1 MGKEAIVSAKAPA
14 ALGPYSSA
22 VKAGNTLYLSGQLG
36 IDPVTGELAEG
47 VEAQA
52 RQAMRNI
59 AGVVNQFWTDV
70 QHIHE
75 GDFDGA
81 VSQATGTARV
91 DDPYAY
97 TGTWSHR
104 WNRQCGA

>member
-1 MGKEAIVSAKAPA
+1 MP
-14 ALGPYSSA
+14 L
-22 VKAGNTLYLSGQLG
+22 
-36 IDPVTGELAEG
+36 
-47 VEAQA
+47 
-52 RQAMRNI
+52 
-59 AGVVNQFWTDV
+59 TDV

-97 TGTWSHR
+97 TGTWSHQWTDADGDAISPPFPPVWAR
-104 WNRQCGA
+104 FPSAACTAP